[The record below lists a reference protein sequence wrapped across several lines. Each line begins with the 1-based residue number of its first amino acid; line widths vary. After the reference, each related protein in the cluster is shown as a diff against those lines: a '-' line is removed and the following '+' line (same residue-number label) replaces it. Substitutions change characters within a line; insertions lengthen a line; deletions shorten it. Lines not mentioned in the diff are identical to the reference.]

1 VAQESILVRDREL
14 PVAAVR
20 SFEVVAYD
28 DQHHDAIVRMVA
40 GRIAAL
46 RAVVTAIPDRMI
58 RHDALCD
65 PLADELAPL
74 LRPDRCRVAVRG
86 TTVVGFLSWHETPN
100 LRGTGCP
107 GAWSPAH
114 GAAVHR
120 AEHAP
125 AEVHEALYEAAARAW
140 AASGRAVLSGS
151 VLRGHDRE
159 HQTWVIN
166 GFGRFLHDAVIP
178 LPPARTIRHT
188 DMTIRR
194 ATLDD
199 VPVLADLE
207 REHSAHYTDP
217 PVFMV
222 PPEPA
227 DADEL
232 VAFLGAEPNSIWVAA
247 DDVGPQAYLRFEARS
262 DGATPIL
269 HSPTTISITGAFTRP
284 ELRGRYVADALLLT
298 AMTHYAALGFE
309 RVAIDHETTNPP
321 ARRFWG
327 PRSQLVA
334 VSYLRVLERPPGVN
348 A

>member
-1 VAQESILVRDREL
+1 MKSFDVL
-14 PVAAVR
+14 P
-20 SFEVVAYD
+20 YD
-28 DQHHDAIVRMVA
+28 DRYHDAIVRMVA

-46 RAVVTAIPDRMI
+46 RAVVTAIPDRLI

-74 LRPDRCRVAVRG
+74 LQPDRCRVAVRG
-86 TTVVGFLSWHETPN
+86 GAVAGFLSWHETQS
-100 LRGTGCP
+100 LRGTRRP

-114 GAAVHR
+114 GSAVHR

-125 AEVHEALYEAAARAW
+125 GEVYEALYEAAARAW
-140 AASGRAVLSGS
+140 AASGREVLSGS

-159 HQTWVIN
+159 HEMWVIN

-178 LPPARTIRHT
+178 LPPARAIRHT

-199 VPVLADLE
+199 VPALAVLE
-207 REHSAHYTDP
+207 REHSAHYADP
-217 PVFMV
+217 PVFMA
-222 PPEPA
+222 PPAAASA
-227 DADEL
+227 DDL
-232 VAFLGAEPNSIWVAA
+232 VAFLDAEPNSIWVAA
-247 DDVGPQAYLRFEARS
+247 DPVGPQAYLRFEAVS

-269 HSPTTISITGAFTRP
+269 HGPETISITGAFTRP

-298 AMTHYAALGFE
+298 AMTHYASLGFD

-334 VSYLRVLERPPGVN
+334 VSYLRVLECPPVPVS

>member
-1 VAQESILVRDREL
+1 MASFDVL
-14 PVAAVR
+14 P
-20 SFEVVAYD
+20 YD
-28 DQHHDAIVRMVA
+28 HHHHDAIVRMVA

-46 RAVVTAIPDRMI
+46 RAVVTAIPDRLT

-65 PLADELAPL
+65 ALGPL

-86 TTVVGFLSWHETPN
+86 TAVTGFLAWHETAN
-100 LRGTGCP
+100 LRGTGRP

-114 GAAVHR
+114 GAAIHR

-125 AEVHEALYEAAARAW
+125 GEVHEALYEAAARAW
-140 AASGRAVLSGS
+140 AESGREILSGS

-159 HQTWVIN
+159 HETWVVN

-178 LPPARTIRHT
+178 LPPARAIRHT

-194 ATLDD
+194 ATPDD
-199 VPVLADLE
+199 VPALALLE
-207 REHSAHYTDP
+207 REHSAHYADP

-222 PPEPA
+222 PPTA
-227 DADEL
+227 ATADEL
-232 VAFLGAEPNSIWVAA
+232 GVFLSCEPNSIWVAVDA
-247 DDVGPQAYLRFEARS
+247 VGPQAYLRFEPVS

-269 HSPTTISITGAFTRP
+269 HDATTISITGAFTRP

-309 RVAIDHETTNPP
+309 RVAMDHETTNPP

-334 VSYLRVLERPPGVN
+334 VAYLRVLEHPPVTVS